1 MRNVFKLIKYL
12 SLALCFGLYL
22 NLSTTSALAEVQ
34 QTDGK
39 FYSASKGQNVSWDQ
53 LSADEKKAAA
63 SIAVMENATGKDK
76 VEAAKRKLD
85 EAKAS
90 GDAAAIAAAQKAYNQ
105 ADANH
110 KAALKTYNEQS
121 SREARKHGGTSDKF
135 NAAGSAANVAAG
147 LTAQKQSDLQA
158 KSKALSLLLFN
169 FHSLP
174 CNPVD

>member
-39 FYSASKGQNVSWDQ
+39 FHSASKGQNVSWDQ

-85 EAKAS
+85 EAKRS
-90 GDAAAIAAAQKAYNQ
+90 EE
-105 ADANH
+105 H
-110 KAALKTYNEQS
+110 TSELQS
-121 SREARKHGGTSDKF
+121 QR
-135 NAAGSAANVAAG
+135 
-147 LTAQKQSDLQA
+147 
-158 KSKALSLLLFN
+158 
-169 FHSLP
+169 
-174 CNPVD
+174 